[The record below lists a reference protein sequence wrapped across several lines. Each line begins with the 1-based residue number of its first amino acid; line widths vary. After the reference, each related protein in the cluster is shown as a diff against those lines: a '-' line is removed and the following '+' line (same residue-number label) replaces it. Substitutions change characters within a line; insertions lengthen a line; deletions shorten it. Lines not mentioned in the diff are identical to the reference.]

1 MCWLLYD
8 HHMTIKYRYHIPR
21 LNDIL
26 DELQG
31 SCVFLKID
39 LKNGYHQI
47 KIKKVMNEK
56 LSLRLSMK

>member
-1 MCWLLYD
+1 
-8 HHMTIKYRYHIPR
+8 MTIKYRYHIPR
-21 LNDIL
+21 LNNIL

-39 LKNGYHQI
+39 LKNRYHQI